1 MGIIEPI
8 GAGQREEVLLAVSSF
23 LRQAEDLFGRRF
35 DQIPVFFD
43 LTGRSAGMYVS
54 GARGRRIRLNP
65 YIFAKFFED
74 NLKTTVPHEVAH
86 YVSDILYGLRH
97 IRPHGAEWQQIMHG
111 LGVTPR
117 RTCNYDLE
125 GVPVRHYRRF
135 SYHCGCSSHM
145 LTSRRHNKI
154 TGGFVR
160 YSCRKCG
167 DLLRLSGQ
175 GEP

>member
-1 MGIIEPI
+1 MDIVKPI
-8 GAGQREEVLLAVSSF
+8 GQEQREEVILAVSSF
-23 LRQAEDLFGRRF
+23 LRQAEDLFGRQF
-35 DQIPVFFD
+35 DPIPVFFD
-43 LTGRSAGMYVS
+43 LTGRAAGMYVS
-54 GARGRRIRLNP
+54 GARGKRIRLNP

-125 GVPVRHYRRF
+125 GVPVRRHRRF
-135 SYHCGCSSHM
+135 PYHCGCSSHM

-167 DLLRLSGQ
+167 DLLRLSAQ